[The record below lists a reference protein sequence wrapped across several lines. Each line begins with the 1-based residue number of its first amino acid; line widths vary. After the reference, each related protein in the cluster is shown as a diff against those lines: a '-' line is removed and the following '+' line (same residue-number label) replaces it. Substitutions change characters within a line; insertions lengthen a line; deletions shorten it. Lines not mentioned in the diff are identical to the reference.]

1 MSKPPSESAAQ
12 DTRITPGG
20 MEGKHDDE
28 TMTIAERVRSARIAA
43 NKTQQQLAGDTYSK
57 SYISAVERGKMTPSV
72 QALGVLAERLGLPMS
87 YFLGESEI
95 DLSALAETSASLRST
110 PERERMA
117 REEGLALMLSESE
130 GLIRQQEPA
139 RALERLGTQETLD
152 ELNGSQRA
160 RWYFL
165 SGWARLQ
172 SQHYNDAN
180 ALLEKGLTLAEN
192 QRNQAPLSQKG
203 GLTELA
209 ERLRC
214 FLGTS
219 HYEQGQP
226 ELALEHHR
234 RCLGSIND
242 GLVTDPELKLRIYM
256 ALGHDYLLLNR
267 YQDAIAFY
275 EQAVKQASDAESL
288 ASEGT
293 IYWHLGLAYKDS
305 GDLSRAKANL
315 NKALVA
321 FELQEN
327 IRLAAQLR
335 SLFGQVLV
343 NLERYDEAE
352 ANLQQSL
359 GTAQRT
365 GDVSTRGSALSNF
378 AAMHTARGDHDKA
391 IEVAREGLGVV
402 KESKDQRTEGQLH
415 LTLAIAHEA
424 KEDYTASEQE
434 LGQAI
439 TIFEKTGDKEL
450 IGRAHE
456 RYGKF
461 LADRGRFQEAYDHMR
476 VARATTTRKT
486 QDF

>member
-1 MSKPPSESAAQ
+1 MSIPPSGPTTQ
-12 DTRITPGG
+12 DPKTTPGG
-20 MEGKHDDE
+20 MEGKQDGE

-117 REEGLALMLSESE
+117 REESLALLLSEAE
-130 GLIRQQEPA
+130 GLLRQREPA
-139 RALERLGTQETLD
+139 RALERLGTQETVE
-152 ELNGSQRA
+152 ELSGSQRP
-160 RWYFL
+160 RWYL
-165 SGWARLQ
+165 LAGWARLQ

-180 ALLEKGLTLAEN
+180 TLLEKGLTLAEH
-192 QRNQAPLSQKG
+192 QRNQAPPSQKG
-203 GLTELA
+203 GLGELA
-209 ERLRC
+209 ERMRC
-214 FLGTS
+214 FLGMS

-234 RCLGSIND
+234 RCLAAIND
-242 GLVTDPELKLRIYM
+242 GLVTDPELTLRIYM

-267 YQDAIAFY
+267 YQEAMAFY
-275 EQAVKQASDAESL
+275 EHAIKQATDAESL
-288 ASEGT
+288 ASEGL
-293 IYWHLGLAYKDS
+293 IYWQLGLAYKDN

-315 NKALVA
+315 HKAILA

-343 NLERYDEAE
+343 HLERYDEAE

-365 GDVSTRGSALSNF
+365 GDVSTRGSTLANF
-378 AAMHTARGDHDKA
+378 AAMHTARGEHDKA
-391 IEVAREGLGVV
+391 VEVAREGLDVV
-402 KESKDQRTEGQLH
+402 KASKDQRTEGQLH

-424 KEDYTASEQE
+424 KEDYPTAEQE

-439 TIFEKTGDKEL
+439 TIFEQTGDKEL

-476 VARATTTRKT
+476 VARAATTRKT

>member
-1 MSKPPSESAAQ
+1 MPGNTEIKP
-12 DTRITPGG
+12 DG
-20 MEGKHDDE
+20 D
-28 TMTIAERVRSARIAA
+28 TMTIADRVRSARIAA

-95 DLSALAETSASLRST
+95 DLSALAETSATLRST
-110 PERERMA
+110 PERERLA
-117 REEGLALMLSESE
+117 REESLALMLSEAE
-130 GLIRQQEPA
+130 GLLRQQEPD
-139 RALERLGTQETLD
+139 RALERLGPPDTLE
-152 ELNGSQRA
+152 ELSGSQRV

-165 SGWARLQ
+165 AGWAWLQ
-172 SQHYNDAN
+172 SRSYNDAN
-180 ALLEKGLTLAEN
+180 TLLEKGLTLAEN

-203 GLTELA
+203 GITELA
-209 ERLRC
+209 ERMRC

-234 RCLGSIND
+234 RCLLAIND
-242 GLVTDPELKLRIYM
+242 GLVTDPELRLRIYM

-275 EQAVKQASDAESL
+275 EEAVKQASDAENL
-288 ASEGT
+288 ASEGL

-365 GDVSTRGSALSNF
+365 GDVSTHGNALANF
-378 AAMHTARGDHDKA
+378 AAMHTARGEHDQA
-391 IEVAREGLGVV
+391 IEVARKGLEVV
-402 KESKDQRTEGQLH
+402 KESRDHRTEGQLH

-424 KEDYTASEQE
+424 KEDYGTSEQE

-439 TIFEKTGDKEL
+439 SIFEQTGDKEL

-461 LADRGRFQEAYDHMR
+461 LADRGRFQEAYDHMKT
-476 VARATTTRKT
+476 ARTVTTRKT